1 MHSGH
6 VTPPTVVSVH
16 AGTARGLMVGGRRV
30 LTAIAKFPQAGPV
43 EVKPLG
49 LVGDEQV
56 DLSYHGGL
64 DQAVYAYPS
73 EHLSFWSAQR
83 AIHQPGLFESAV
95 TAGMVG
101 ENLSIRGLLET
112 EVYVGDTLHIGSSLV
127 LRVTRYRERCGTFN
141 AVIGYPQAA
150 KDMIQR
156 ALTGFYLRVIT
167 PGFVQAGDTIT
178 LTHGAK
184 SLCIADM
191 ARGKWAKHAND

>member
-1 MHSGH
+1 MHSGNAA
-6 VTPPTVVSVH
+6 PPTVVSVH
-16 AGTARGLMVGGRRV
+16 AGTARGLIVGGRRV
-30 LTAIAKFPQAGPV
+30 LTAIAKFPQTGPV
-43 EVKPLG
+43 EVTPLG
-49 LVGDEQV
+49 LAGDEQV

-73 EHLSFWSAQR
+73 EHLAFWSAQR
-83 AIHQPGLFESAV
+83 AIHQSGLFESAV
-95 TAGMVG
+95 TAGLVG

-112 EVYVGDTLHIGSSLV
+112 DVYVGDTLHIGSSLA
-127 LRVTRYRERCGTFN
+127 LRVTRYREPCSKFN

-156 ALTGFYLRVIT
+156 AFTGFYLRVIT
-167 PGFVQAGDTIT
+167 PGFVQAGDAIT

-184 SLCIADM
+184 NLCIADM

>member
-6 VTPPTVVSVH
+6 ATPPTVVSVH

-73 EHLSFWSAQR
+73 EHLAFWSAQR

-112 EVYVGDTLHIGSSLV
+112 EVYVGDTLHIGTSV
-127 LRVTRYRERCGTFN
+127 ALRVTRYREPCGTFN
-141 AVIGYPQAA
+141 AVMGYPQAA

-156 ALTGFYLRVIT
+156 AFTGFYLRVIT
-167 PGFVQAGDTIT
+167 PGFIQAGDTIT

-184 SLCIADM
+184 GLCIADM
-191 ARGKWAKHAND
+191 ARGKWAKHSND

>member
-1 MHSGH
+1 
-6 VTPPTVVSVH
+6 
-16 AGTARGLMVGGRRV
+16 MVGGRRV

-64 DQAVYAYPS
+64 EQAVYAYPS

-127 LRVTRYRERCGTFN
+127 LRVTRYREPCGTFN
-141 AVIGYPQAA
+141 AVMGYPQAA

>member
-1 MHSGH
+1 MHSRSA
-6 VTPPTVVSVH
+6 TPPIVVSVH

-30 LTAIAKFPQAGPV
+30 LTAIAKSPQAGPV
-43 EVKPLG
+43 EVRPLG

-83 AIHQPGLFESAV
+83 ATHQPGLFESPV

-112 EVYVGDTLHIGSSLV
+112 EVYVGDVLNIGQSLA
-127 LRVTRYRERCGTFN
+127 LRVTRYREPCGTFN
-141 AVIGYPQAA
+141 AVMGYPQAA
-150 KDMIQR
+150 KDMIQC
-156 ALTGFYLRVIT
+156 AFTGFYLRVIT
-167 PGFVQAGDTIT
+167 PGFVQAGDAIT

-191 ARGKWAKHAND
+191 AQGKWAKHAND

>member
-6 VTPPTVVSVH
+6 ATPPTVVSVH

-30 LTAIAKFPQAGPV
+30 LTAIAKFPQSGPV

-112 EVYVGDTLHIGSSLV
+112 EVYVGDTLHVGHSLA
-127 LRVTRYRERCGTFN
+127 LRVTRYREPCGTFN
-141 AVIGYPQAA
+141 AVMGYPQA
-150 KDMIQR
+150 
-156 ALTGFYLRVIT
+156 
-167 PGFVQAGDTIT
+167 
-178 LTHGAK
+178 
-184 SLCIADM
+184 SE
-191 ARGKWAKHAND
+191 

>member
-1 MHSGH
+1 MHSGNA
-6 VTPPTVVSVH
+6 TPPTVVSVH
-16 AGTARGLMVGGRRV
+16 AGTARGLIVGGRRV
-30 LTAIAKFPQAGPV
+30 LTAIAKFPQTGPV
-43 EVKPLG
+43 EVTPLG
-49 LVGDEQV
+49 LAGDEQV

-64 DQAVYAYPS
+64 DQAVYAYPT
-73 EHLSFWSAQR
+73 EHLAFWSAQR
-83 AIHQPGLFESAV
+83 AIHQSGLFESAV

-112 EVYVGDTLHIGSSLV
+112 EVYVGDTLHIGSSLA
-127 LRVTRYRERCGTFN
+127 LRVTRYREPCSKLN

-156 ALTGFYLRVIT
+156 AFTGFYLRVIT
-167 PGFVQAGDTIT
+167 PGFVQAGDAIT

-191 ARGKWAKHAND
+191 ARGKWAKHAKD